1 MSGFCLERK
10 RERKESSGMRDRG
23 RQSGGASNQWPACFV
38 EVCAC
43 VRLSTRRCVCVRNCG
58 RVCGSVWGSVP
69 SQPPE
74 IMQAS
79 NNEQIEPPHADTHT
93 HAYVHTSPAQGQ
105 AQRQGSRGVLAVGG
119 SEKQIMINWLT
130 FYKTLPLMHLG

>member
-10 RERKESSGMRDRG
+10 RERKESSGMRDTG
-23 RQSGGASNQWPACFV
+23 RQSGGASNQWPACFA
-38 EVCAC
+38 EVCVC
-43 VRLSTRRCVCVRNCG
+43 MRCAHQGMFVCVTAG
-58 RVCGSVWGSVP
+58 VCVA
-69 SQPPE
+69 QCE
-74 IMQAS
+74 ALCRAS
-79 NNEQIEPPHADTHT
+79 RLKLCKQVTMSKLNLRTLTYTHT
-93 HAYVHTSPAQGQ
+93 YTHASPAQGQ